1 MLVAIFLGAIMVT
14 GVAMIAGSAGKD
26 LVATMLLGMV
36 FLIPL
41 TIPAFAV
48 LIPGTAAAWVRVLP
62 SYGLVQAVVGTS
74 FYGYGWAEAARYLL
88 PLAVWCVVFA
98 VAGVLVLRRR
108 VRTL

>member
-1 MLVAIFLGAIMVT
+1 MT

-26 LVATMLLGMV
+26 LVGTMLLGMI

-48 LIPGTAAAWVRVLP
+48 LIPGTAASWVRALP

-74 FYGYGWAEAARYLL
+74 FYGYGWGEAARYLL
-88 PLAVWCVVFA
+88 TLAAWCVVFA
-98 VAGVLVLRRR
+98 AAGILVLRRR
-108 VRTL
+108 VKTL